1 MKVLLIVI
9 SLFHV
14 FESQSKYFMFYVLN
28 MRERDTMRERERERE
43 RERVPIND
51 MAIVISNS

>member
-43 RERVPIND
+43 REFLL
-51 MAIVISNS
+51 MTWLL

>member
-1 MKVLLIVI
+1 MI
-9 SLFHV
+9 SLLHV
-14 FESQSKYFMFYVLN
+14 FESQSKYFKFYVLN
-28 MRERDTMRERERERE
+28 MRERDTMRERERE